1 MADIKT
7 TDLNLLKAF
16 AALIETGSVTRAADM
31 LGLTQPAVSGML
43 ARLRDTFDDPLFVRT
58 QRGVIPT
65 PRAEALAEP
74 VRAALAAIQSVLVPH
89 VFEPGMTNLTI
100 SLAATDYAQKAV
112 VLPLLTSLRHD
123 APGIRVA
130 VRPVDREH
138 LARQMESGLVDMAL
152 ITPDMA
158 QDTMRSRHLFDETYV
173 CVMRD
178 NHPAASQPMDLDLLC
193 ALDHGI
199 MSHDGTQFR
208 GATDEALARMGRRR
222 RVVASIPSFMVLI
235 EMIRCSDLM
244 ALLPRRLVAEMTGL
258 HITEPP
264 LAVTGFSKLL
274 TWHERLQHD
283 AAHRW
288 LRDRIAELAS

>member
-16 AALIETGSVTRAADM
+16 VALLDSRSVTRAADQ

-43 ARLRDTFDDPLFVRT
+43 ARLRELFDDPLFVRT

-65 PRAEALAEP
+65 PRAEMLAEP
-74 VRAALAAIQSVLVPH
+74 VRSALAIIQSVLVPQD
-89 VFEPGMTNLTI
+89 FDPGTAGLTV

-112 VLPLLTSLRHD
+112 VLPLLATLRRD
-123 APGIRVA
+123 APGIRIA
-130 VRPVDREH
+130 VRPVDTEH

-152 ITPDMA
+152 ITPEMA
-158 QDTMRSRHLFDETYV
+158 RDTMRSRHLFDETYV

-178 NHPAASQPMDLDLLC
+178 NHPAAGKAMDLDLLC
-193 ALDHGI
+193 TLDHGI

-208 GATDEALARMGRRR
+208 GATDEALARMGRSR
-222 RVVASIPSFMVLI
+222 RVVASVPSFMVLI
-235 EMIRCSDLM
+235 EMIRRSDMM

-264 LAVTGFSKLL
+264 LAVNGFSKLL

-283 AAHRW
+283 GAHRW
-288 LRDRIAELAS
+288 LRDRIVALAS